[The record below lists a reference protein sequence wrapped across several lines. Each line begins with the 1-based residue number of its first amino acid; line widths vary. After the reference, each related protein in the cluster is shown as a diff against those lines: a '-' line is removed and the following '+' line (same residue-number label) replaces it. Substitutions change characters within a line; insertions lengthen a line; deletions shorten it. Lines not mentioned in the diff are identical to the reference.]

1 MQSEELYY
9 DHYKETFERQ
19 IDYLKERNRLT
30 VYLVILVAVIYLMGQ
45 NRAMLIDVS
54 AALQEHN
61 LGKSVI
67 NFNIISTVLYFVFM
81 WFTLRYY
88 LVNLTIETGYA
99 YLGHC
104 EKELSKSKGFTIDRE
119 GANYLKDYPYL
130 KWLAHRIYVYLFPI
144 LVIAVSISGICYEC
158 GNAQPYGALNAIF
171 LAMVVFMT
179 FLYLVDRKTFGD
191 GSRDPLL

>member
-88 LVNLTIETGYA
+88 QVNLTIETGYA

-104 EKELSKSKGFTIDRE
+104 EKELSKSEGFTIDRE

-179 FLYLVDRKTFGD
+179 FLYLVDRLKK
-191 GSRDPLL
+191 

>member
-88 LVNLTIETGYA
+88 QVNLTIETGYA

-179 FLYLVDRKTFGD
+179 LLYLIDRIKK
-191 GSRDPLL
+191 